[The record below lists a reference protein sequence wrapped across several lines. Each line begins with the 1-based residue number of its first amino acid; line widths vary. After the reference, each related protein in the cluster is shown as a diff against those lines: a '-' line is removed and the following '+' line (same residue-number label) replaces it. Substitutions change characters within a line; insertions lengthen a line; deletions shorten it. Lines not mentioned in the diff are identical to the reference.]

1 MKPKNA
7 YYQESVATFWED
19 LERNRFEKRMKEG
32 GKLSPSLENPEV
44 VSWIENATIISKLL
58 KMAKLPKP
66 NEVYIA
72 FEYAAPVGGRVD
84 CMFFGKGN
92 NGKKNVIIIELK
104 QWGNQVEVY
113 SAYGKNWVDVF
124 VGGSNK
130 SVEHPSEQA
139 ENYETHFRNFIGLF
153 DQEDYSLSSLAYCY
167 NYDSKG
173 KKEDLFNE
181 MFSQQLQTTPLYTKD
196 TTENL
201 AQYLHDML
209 CDGEGETIAEALSN
223 AERKPTKALIDAA
236 ANLMMDPNDNTF
248 VLLGEQNDTYKK
260 FWGILKKTQQSKEKS
275 VIIIKGGPGT
285 GKTVIALKILSE
297 LYKDAQSHGK
307 DCNAYYA
314 TRSTA
319 LVKQLGEALKENKG
333 KNKKK
338 GGAQDLIKKPY
349 EFRPAQYKESQI
361 DVLLVDE
368 AHRVEEKSNNM
379 SDGNL
384 KRKLGLESVYCP
396 LDQTLSLIY
405 CAKVTVF
412 FIDDQQAVKNQEIGN
427 SNVIEIFA
435 KNYQEEYNK
444 QIDTF
449 KEEYENK
456 TKPSAEKKIKKLKQD
471 ISEAT
476 SDAVFKKKSIELV
489 KAQRDLTQIK
499 GLKYLTTE
507 PLPKV
512 NVYTYELT
520 TQFRCVGADR
530 FVKWVDYVLF
540 NEKNNEEIMKLD
552 QEDFDFQIIDTPQEL
567 EQKIR
572 NLNLQDSEPKQ
583 TARLIAGWC
592 WDWGKK
598 SDENGDLKK
607 EVQIGDWAM
616 PWETQKNIK
625 LSKENKK
632 KYARS
637 ADFWARDPQGINQ
650 VGCIYSAQGFE
661 FDYVGVIL
669 GPDIQYDSEKD
680 CLVCLPSLNKERNLS
695 NNNPNA
701 KLLIRNIYRV
711 LLTRGRKGCYLYSC
725 DPGVSRY
732 FKRFM
737 NY

>member
-1 MKPKNA
+1 MKTRNA
-7 YYQESVATFWED
+7 YYLESIATFWND
-19 LERNRFEKRMKEG
+19 LEKNKFEKRMKEG

-44 VSWIENATIISKLL
+44 VSWRENATVISKLL
-58 KMAKLPKP
+58 NMAKLPKP

-130 SVEHPSEQA
+130 SVDHPSDQA
-139 ENYETHFRNFIGLF
+139 ENYEIHFRNFIGLF

-173 KKEDLFNE
+173 KKEGLFDE

-209 CDGEGETIAEALSN
+209 CDGEGETIAEALNN
-223 AERKPTKALIDAA
+223 AKRKPTKALIDAA

-248 VLLGEQNDTYKK
+248 VLLGEQNDAYKK

-297 LYKDAQSHGK
+297 LYKEAQSHGK

-319 LVKQLGEALKENKG
+319 LVNQLAEALKENKG

-338 GGAQDLIKKPY
+338 GGAQDLIKKPFF
-349 EFRPAQYKESQI
+349 FRPAKYEESEI
-361 DVLLVDE
+361 DVLFVDE
-368 AHRVEEKSNNM
+368 AHRVEEKSNDQTDANFKKET
-379 SDGNL
+379 NA
-384 KRKLGLESVYCP
+384 ESVYCP
-396 LDQTLSLIY
+396 LHQALSLIY

-412 FIDDQQAVKNQEIGN
+412 FIDDHQAVKNREIGN
-427 SNVIEIFA
+427 SNVIEILA

-444 QIDTF
+444 QIEAY
-449 KEEYENK
+449 KEEYYNK
-456 TKPSAEKKIKKLKQD
+456 IKPEAEKTIKQLTEESVTNPEKVK
-471 ISEAT
+471 SKKYK
-476 SDAVFKKKSIELV
+476 DAER
-489 KAQRDLTQIK
+489 ALTRIK
-499 GLKYLTTE
+499 GLEHMTTE

-540 NEKNNEEIMKLD
+540 NEKDNEEIMKLD

-592 WDWGKK
+592 WDWKDK
-598 SDENGDLKK
+598 TDENGDLKK

-616 PWETQKNIK
+616 PWETPKNIK

-637 ADFWARDPQGINQ
+637 ADFWAKDPQGINQ

-669 GPDIQYDSEKD
+669 GPDIQYDSERD
-680 CLVCLPSLNKERNLS
+680 CLFCVPSLNKERNL
-695 NNNPNA
+695 NDKNPNA
-701 KLLIRNIYRV
+701 KLLIRNIYKV

>member
-1 MKPKNA
+1 MKSKNA
-7 YYQESVATFWED
+7 YYQESVATFWKD

-44 VSWIENATIISKLL
+44 VSWRENATIISKLL
-58 KMAKLPKP
+58 NMAKLPKP

-139 ENYETHFRNFIGLF
+139 ENYETHFRNFISLF

-173 KKEDLFNE
+173 KKEGLFDE

-236 ANLMMDPNDNTF
+236 SNLMMDPNDNTF

-260 FWGILKKTQQSKEKS
+260 FWGILKKTLQSKEKS

-319 LVKQLGEALKENKG
+319 LTKQLAEALQIGNGDFEKV
-333 KNKKK
+333 
-338 GGAQDLIKKPY
+338 GGAQDLIQKTY
-349 EFRPAQYKESQI
+349 LFRPACFKESQI

-368 AHRVEEKSNNM
+368 AHRVQAKSNDQT
-379 SDGNL
+379 DGTL
-384 KRKLGLESVYCP
+384 KKMLGEEESVYCP
-396 LDQTLSLIY
+396 LNQTLSLIY

-427 SNVIEIFA
+427 SNVIEILA

-444 QIDTF
+444 QIEAF
-449 KEEYENK
+449 KEEYYNK
-456 TKPSAEKKIKKLKQD
+456 IKPRAERKIKKLTEESVTNPEKVK
-471 ISEAT
+471 IKKYK
-476 SDAVFKKKSIELV
+476 DAER
-489 KAQRDLTQIK
+489 ALTRIK
-499 GLKYLTTE
+499 GLEHMTTE

-592 WDWGKK
+592 WDWGKET
-598 SDENGDLKK
+598 DENGDLKK

-711 LLTRGRKGCYLYSC
+711 LLTRGRKGCYMYSC

>member
-1 MKPKNA
+1 MVPFYIFVHKT
-7 YYQESVATFWED
+7 YYS
-19 LERNRFEKRMKEG
+19 
-32 GKLSPSLENPEV
+32 
-44 VSWIENATIISKLL
+44 
-58 KMAKLPKP
+58 
-66 NEVYIA
+66 
-72 FEYAAPVGGRVD
+72 
-84 CMFFGKGN
+84 
-92 NGKKNVIIIELK
+92 
-104 QWGNQVEVY
+104 
-113 SAYGKNWVDVF
+113 
-124 VGGSNK
+124 
-130 SVEHPSEQA
+130 
-139 ENYETHFRNFIGLF
+139 LF
-153 DQEDYSLSSLAYCY
+153 D
-167 NYDSKG
+167 
-173 KKEDLFNE
+173 E

-248 VLLGEQNDTYKK
+248 VLLGEQDDTYKK

-285 GKTVIALKILSE
+285 GKTVIALKIVSE

-319 LVKQLGEALKENKG
+319 LVKQLGEALKEKKG

-361 DVLLVDE
+361 DVLFVDE
-368 AHRVEEKSNNM
+368 AHRVEGKSNDQT
-379 SDGNL
+379 DGKL
-384 KRKLGLESVYCP
+384 KKETNAESVYCP
-396 LDQTLSLIY
+396 LHQALSLIY

-412 FIDDQQAVKNQEIGN
+412 FIDDHQAVKNREIGN
-427 SNVIEIFA
+427 SNVIEILA

-444 QIDTF
+444 QIEAF
-449 KEEYENK
+449 KEEYYNK
-456 TKPSAEKKIKKLKQD
+456 IKPRAERKIKKLTEESVTNPEKVKSKD
-471 ISEAT
+471 
-476 SDAVFKKKSIELV
+476 FKGAERQL
-489 KAQRDLTQIK
+489 DWIK

-592 WDWGKK
+592 WDWNKET
-598 SDENGDLKK
+598 DENGALKK

-616 PWETQKNIK
+616 PWETKANP
-625 LSKENKK
+625 SKENKK

-637 ADFWARDPQGINQ
+637 ADFWAKDPQGINQ

-669 GPDIQYDSEKD
+669 GPDIQYDSERD
-680 CLVCLPSLNKERNLS
+680 CLFCVPSLNKEREVINKK
-695 NNNPNA
+695 A
-701 KLLIRNIYRV
+701 KAEFLIRNIYRV

>member
-1 MKPKNA
+1 MVPFYIFVHKT
-7 YYQESVATFWED
+7 YYS
-19 LERNRFEKRMKEG
+19 
-32 GKLSPSLENPEV
+32 
-44 VSWIENATIISKLL
+44 
-58 KMAKLPKP
+58 
-66 NEVYIA
+66 
-72 FEYAAPVGGRVD
+72 
-84 CMFFGKGN
+84 
-92 NGKKNVIIIELK
+92 
-104 QWGNQVEVY
+104 
-113 SAYGKNWVDVF
+113 
-124 VGGSNK
+124 
-130 SVEHPSEQA
+130 
-139 ENYETHFRNFIGLF
+139 LF
-153 DQEDYSLSSLAYCY
+153 D
-167 NYDSKG
+167 
-173 KKEDLFNE
+173 E

-248 VLLGEQNDTYKK
+248 VLLGEQDDTYKK

-319 LVKQLGEALKENKG
+319 LVKQLGEALKEKKG

-361 DVLLVDE
+361 DVLFVDE
-368 AHRVEEKSNNM
+368 AHRVEGKSNDQT
-379 SDGNL
+379 DGKL
-384 KRKLGLESVYCP
+384 KKETNAESVYCP
-396 LDQTLSLIY
+396 LHQALSLIY

-412 FIDDQQAVKNQEIGN
+412 FIDDHQAVKNREIGN
-427 SNVIEIFA
+427 SNVIEILA

-444 QIDTF
+444 QIEAF
-449 KEEYENK
+449 KEEYYNK
-456 TKPSAEKKIKKLKQD
+456 IKPRAERKIKKLTEESVTNPEKVKSKD
-471 ISEAT
+471 
-476 SDAVFKKKSIELV
+476 FKGAERQL
-489 KAQRDLTQIK
+489 DWIK

-592 WDWGKK
+592 WDWNKET
-598 SDENGDLKK
+598 DENGNLKK

-616 PWETQKNIK
+616 PWETKANP
-625 LSKENKK
+625 SKENKK

-637 ADFWARDPQGINQ
+637 ADFWAKDPQGIIRWDAFIRLK
-650 VGCIYSAQGFE
+650 G
-661 FDYVGVIL
+661 L
-669 GPDIQYDSEKD
+669 
-680 CLVCLPSLNKERNLS
+680 SLTML
-695 NNNPNA
+695 A
-701 KLLIRNIYRV
+701 L
-711 LLTRGRKGCYLYSC
+711 
-725 DPGVSRY
+725 
-732 FKRFM
+732 F
-737 NY
+737 